1 MISMPNLRFLYFL
14 PIICMALVTFTGCKI
29 YRFTDA
35 SVNPNIRSVTINNVP
50 NMAAI
55 QVPSISP
62 SFVEKLQNKFLRETN
77 LRVVQEG
84 GDIEIDGVIVD
95 YMIDPVTITN
105 TETVAQ
111 NRLTIAV
118 KIDFTS
124 KIEPEKNF
132 STTFREL
139 EVYPA
144 NLSSNEVDDQIA
156 PIILDKLVQTI
167 FNKAFVNW

>member
-1 MISMPNLRFLYFL
+1 MRSFFMAISVAVLS
-14 PIICMALVTFTGCKI
+14 IIALTGCKI
-29 YRFTDA
+29 YKFTDS
-35 SVNPNIRSVTINNVP
+35 SVNPNIKSVTINTIP

-55 QVPSISP
+55 QVPSIAP
-62 SFVEKLQNKFLRETN
+62 LLVEKLQTRFLRETN
-77 LRVVQEG
+77 LRMMQEG
-84 GDIEIDGVIVD
+84 GDIEISGVIVD
-95 YMIDPVTITN
+95 YFIDPVAITN

-111 NRLTIAV
+111 NRLTISV

-139 EVYPA
+139 EVYEA
-144 NLSSNEVDDQIA
+144 TLSSNTVDDQIA
-156 PIILDKLVQTI
+156 PLVLDKLVQVI

>member
-1 MISMPNLRFLYFL
+1 MTSMRSFLILFTAVAISLT
-14 PIICMALVTFTGCKI
+14 ALTGCKI
-29 YRFTDA
+29 YKFTDA
-35 SVNPNIRSVTINNVP
+35 SVNPNIKSVTINTMP

-55 QVPSISP
+55 QVPSIAP
-62 SFVEKLQNKFLRETN
+62 LLVEKLQTRFLRETN
-77 LRVVQEG
+77 LRMVQEG
-84 GDIEIDGVIVD
+84 GDIEISGVIVD
-95 YMIDPVTITN
+95 YYIDPVAITN

-111 NRLTIAV
+111 NRLTISV

-139 EVYPA
+139 EVYEA
-144 NLSSNEVDDQIA
+144 SRSSNEVDDQIA
-156 PIILDKLVQTI
+156 PIILDKLVQVI

>member
-1 MISMPNLRFLYFL
+1 MRSFFILISVTILSLT
-14 PIICMALVTFTGCKI
+14 ALTGCKI
-29 YRFTDA
+29 YKFTDS
-35 SVNPNIRSVTINNVP
+35 SVNPNIKSVTINTIP

-55 QVPSISP
+55 QVPSIAP
-62 SFVEKLQNKFLRETN
+62 SLVEKLQTRFLRETS
-77 LRVVQEG
+77 LRMVQEG
-84 GDIEIDGVIVD
+84 GDIEISGVIVD
-95 YMIDPVTITN
+95 YFIDPVAITN

-139 EVYPA
+139 EVYEA
-144 NLSSNEVDDQIA
+144 NLSSNAVDDQIA
-156 PIILDKLVQTI
+156 PLVLDKLVQVI